1 MANYLPRR
9 AGCDRDSRRLQQEDP
24 GYTGPDRG
32 GLPKTPGCLLASDF
46 GEGVHTKRIKKQRLE
61 RAGWVVGDSA
71 QFLQLSVEENRF
83 IELKLA
89 LATGVREL
97 RERRGL
103 TQAALAHR
111 LGSSQSRVAKM
122 EAADRSVSL
131 DLIMRSLLTIG
142 ATAADIAKWIKRAE
156 TARAA

>member
-1 MANYLPRR
+1 M
-9 AGCDRDSRRLQQEDP
+9 
-24 GYTGPDRG
+24 
-32 GLPKTPGCLLASDF
+32 
-46 GEGVHTKRIKKQRLE
+46 KRIKKRRLE
-61 RAGWVVGDSA
+61 RGGWVVGDSS

-97 RERRGL
+97 RERKGL

-142 ATAADIAKWIKRAE
+142 ATATDIAKWIKRAE

>member
-1 MANYLPRR
+1 MKP
-9 AGCDRDSRRLQQEDP
+9 
-24 GYTGPDRG
+24 
-32 GLPKTPGCLLASDF
+32 
-46 GEGVHTKRIKKQRLE
+46 IKKQRLE
-61 RAGWVVGDSA
+61 RAGWVVGNSV

-97 RERRGL
+97 RERKGL

-142 ATAADIAKWIKRAE
+142 ATATDIAKWIKRAA
-156 TARAA
+156 TTKAA

>member
-1 MANYLPRR
+1 M
-9 AGCDRDSRRLQQEDP
+9 
-24 GYTGPDRG
+24 
-32 GLPKTPGCLLASDF
+32 
-46 GEGVHTKRIKKQRLE
+46 KRVKKQRLE

-142 ATAADIAKWIKRAE
+142 ATATGAGCDGGHHEGRQPGGRGCLRH
-156 TARAA
+156 ARRGRRRDRGAASPYRGG

>member
-1 MANYLPRR
+1 M
-9 AGCDRDSRRLQQEDP
+9 
-24 GYTGPDRG
+24 
-32 GLPKTPGCLLASDF
+32 
-46 GEGVHTKRIKKQRLE
+46 KRIKKPRLE

-71 QFLQLSVEENRF
+71 QFLQLSAEENRF

-111 LGSSQSRVAKM
+111 LGSSQSRVAKI

-142 ATAADIAKWIKRAE
+142 ATATDIAKWIKRAG